1 MCVISYFSPS
11 SPDYYSI
18 SLGMYQLNGLN
29 PHGVTVDV
37 VEIIKRPEYN
47 NTGDRGDIALVK
59 LVTPLNFTNYIQP
72 ICLPATSVSFPSG
85 MECWVT
91 GWGTR
96 SSGGS
101 LPYYNT
107 LQKVMTPL
115 IDHVQCDQMYRDSLS
130 IISNI
135 TIIQEEKI
143 CSGYEEG
150 GKDSCQGD
158 SGGPLM
164 CKVNGTW
171 IQAGIVSWGIG
182 CALPGYPGVYTLA
195 PAYASWIKTYISEM
209 TYTNESIPTPQS
221 TVSPPVSLTSTE
233 SPSTPVCGS
242 PVISSRIVGGT
253 DAVDG
258 EWPWQ
263 VSIQHYWTHSCGG
276 SLISNQWVLSAAHCF
291 ISDPNP
297 WNYHVELGVYQ
308 LSGYSSH
315 SQMSYVK
322 EIIMHPQYNVTGRG
336 DITLVKLYYPV
347 NYNNYILPI
356 CLPPASLTFPCGMKC
371 WVTGWG
377 TVNSGV
383 SLPYP
388 ETLQEV
394 KIPLMD
400 YARCDQMYHVDSSV
414 SSYITII
421 NEDEICAGYTEG
433 GKDSCQGDSGG
444 PLVCKVD
451 SMWILA
457 GIVSWG
463 DGCALAY
470 RPGVYTLVPFYQSWI
485 KSYIPELN
493 FTNIS
498 DIPEPYPPCED
509 VNTTAAPNGGLSLFS
524 SSWKIVFLC
533 LLVLCLS

>member
-1 MCVISYFSPS
+1 MNILFLYSWKTNTLCFISSSLTAFPSVLTSTNVSSAPVCGSPVVSSRIVGGTDAVDGEWPWQVAVKFWGSFICGGSLINEQWVLSAAHCFDYPS

-221 TVSPPVSLTSTE
+221 T
-233 SPSTPVCGS
+233 
-242 PVISSRIVGGT
+242 
-253 DAVDG
+253 
-258 EWPWQ
+258 
-263 VSIQHYWTHSCGG
+263 
-276 SLISNQWVLSAAHCF
+276 
-291 ISDPNP
+291 
-297 WNYHVELGVYQ
+297 
-308 LSGYSSH
+308 
-315 SQMSYVK
+315 
-322 EIIMHPQYNVTGRG
+322 
-336 DITLVKLYYPV
+336 
-347 NYNNYILPI
+347 
-356 CLPPASLTFPCGMKC
+356 
-371 WVTGWG
+371 
-377 TVNSGV
+377 
-383 SLPYP
+383 
-388 ETLQEV
+388 
-394 KIPLMD
+394 
-400 YARCDQMYHVDSSV
+400 
-414 SSYITII
+414 
-421 NEDEICAGYTEG
+421 
-433 GKDSCQGDSGG
+433 GKGCHQKFWG
-444 PLVCKVD
+444 PLLNHWSGPPSGSC
-451 SMWILA
+451 
-457 GIVSWG
+457 
-463 DGCALAY
+463 
-470 RPGVYTLVPFYQSWI
+470 PFQ
-485 KSYIPELN
+485 
-493 FTNIS
+493 
-498 DIPEPYPPCED
+498 
-509 VNTTAAPNGGLSLFS
+509 
-524 SSWKIVFLC
+524 
-533 LLVLCLS
+533 